1 MDTTTRDAAA
11 RQYIRKS
18 RQRRRAQRL
27 LRLRIAV
34 ALIALTIM
42 FFVGFL
48 IGCGAERAKGP
59 QASIPSA
66 AVTDTAARV
75 DVAATEEPLYFDEV
89 TDPNFTGYPE
99 ISHTPTPAPT
109 PAPRYRDDIVS
120 DGRLLSY
127 ELQEFMQ
134 DCCEEYGVPYALAL
148 AIAEVETHFD
158 PDAVSSTGDY
168 GLMQINECNHEW
180 LLDMGLDVMTHE
192 GNIEAG
198 IYIISGHLANY
209 GEPELALMAYN
220 CGASGARKLWAAGQY
235 QTDYSRKVMAA
246 FEYWTSVLEE

>member
-42 FFVGFL
+42 F
-48 IGCGAERAKGP
+48 
-59 QASIPSA
+59 A
-66 AVTDTAARV
+66 AVTETAARV
-75 DVAATEEPLYFDEV
+75 DVAATEGPYFDEV
-89 TDPNFTGYPE
+89 TDPDFTGYPE
-99 ISHTPTPAPT
+99 IIHTPTPAPT

-158 PDAVSSTGDY
+158 PDAVSGTGDY

-180 LLDMGLDVMTHE
+180 LLEKGFDVMTYE

-198 IYIISGHLANY
+198 IYIISGHLDKY

-220 CGASGARKLWAAGQY
+220 CGASGASKLWAAGQY

>member
-18 RQRRRAQRL
+18 RQRRRAQKL

-34 ALIALTIM
+34 ALTALTIV
-42 FFVGFL
+42 FFVGFM
-48 IGCGAERAKGP
+48 IGCGAERANSPK
-59 QASIPSA
+59 ASTPGA

-75 DVAATEEPLYFDEV
+75 EDLAATVEPSYFDEV
-89 TDPNFTGYPE
+89 TDPDFTGYPE
-99 ISHTPTPAPT
+99 ITHEPT
-109 PAPRYRDDIVS
+109 PAPRYRDDIVA

-158 PDAVSSTGDY
+158 PDAVSKSGDY

-180 LLDMGLDVMTHE
+180 LLEMGLDVMTYE

-198 IYIISGHLANY
+198 IYIISGYLEQY

>member
-18 RQRRRAQRL
+18 RQRRRAQKL

-34 ALIALTIM
+34 ALITLTTV

-48 IGCGAERAKGP
+48 IGCGAERAKSP
-59 QASIPSA
+59 KASIPSA
-66 AVTDTAARV
+66 AVTETAARV
-75 DVAATEEPLYFDEV
+75 GVAATEEPHFDEV
-89 TDPNFTGYPE
+89 TDPDFTDYPE
-99 ISHTPTPAPT
+99 INHTPEPT

-148 AIAEVETHFD
+148 AVAEVETHFD
-158 PDAVSSTGDY
+158 PDAVSRTGDY

-180 LLDMGLDVMTHE
+180 LLEKGFDVMTYE

>member
-18 RQRRRAQRL
+18 RQRRRAQKL

-34 ALIALTIM
+34 ALIALTIV

-48 IGCGAERAKGP
+48 IGCGAERAKSP

-89 TDPNFTGYPE
+89 TDPDFTGYPE
-99 ISHTPTPAPT
+99 ISHTPTPAQT

-158 PDAVSSTGDY
+158 PDAVSRTGDY

-180 LLDMGLDVMTHE
+180 MLELGFDVMTYE

>member
-11 RQYIRKS
+11 RQYIRKANK
-18 RQRRRAQRL
+18 RKRAKQL
-27 LRLRIAV
+27 LRLRLTVLAIA
-34 ALIALTIM
+34 IALAIM
-42 FFVGFL
+42 FFVGFMV
-48 IGCGAERAKGP
+48 GCAAGRTQEP
-59 QASIPSA
+59 QASTPRCCRY
-66 AVTDTAARV
+66 DTVAARV
-75 DVAATEEPLYFDEV
+75 DVAATTKPVL
-89 TDPNFTGYPE
+89 GKPE
-99 ISHTPTPAPT
+99 TEATPAHTETPAP

-158 PDAVSSTGDY
+158 PDAVSRTGDY

-180 LLDMGLDVMTHE
+180 LLEMGLDPLTHE

-198 IYIISGHLANY
+198 IYIIAGHLDRY

-220 CGASGARKLWAAGQY
+220 CGASGAQKLWDAGTY

-246 FEYWTSVLEE
+246 YEHWTAVLEG